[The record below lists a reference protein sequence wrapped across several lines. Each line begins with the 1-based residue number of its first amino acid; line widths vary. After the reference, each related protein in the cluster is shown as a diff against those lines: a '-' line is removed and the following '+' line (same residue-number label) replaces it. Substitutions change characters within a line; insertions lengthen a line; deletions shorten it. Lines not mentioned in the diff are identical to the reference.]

1 MEKIMMRMI
10 TKQANFYFLLFTF
23 TFLLFSLN
31 GFAQTCSPAPIGLVS
46 WWQAENNSVDSSSRN
61 NGTLLNGATFAAGN
75 IGQAFNFDGVNDSVQ
90 VPDNANQNINGSF
103 SAETWIFPRSVS
115 NNSPRI
121 LEKSDGSNRWVLLIN
136 QSSPANA
143 LGIVINP
150 SQVALFSP
158 PNSIVLNQWS
168 HVAFTYDSVT
178 NEVKLFING
187 TQVAT
192 TTTTAITTTTTNPL
206 VIGNDFST
214 GTRPFDG
221 LIDEPAIYNSA
232 LSATQIQA
240 IFNSGTAG
248 KCKPTATVSPSGLV
262 GWWAGDGNANDIAGT
277 NNGAFV
283 GNFGIPDFAVG
294 KVGQNFKFQ
303 SNLNTVQVPDNST
316 LDFTNAF
323 TIEMWVA
330 PTEVGSPS
338 GTTFFIS
345 KGNFSF
351 ANTQS
356 YGIIFGDT
364 GRIVNR
370 VGNGSTLATL
380 VSNASLP
387 LNTFSHIATT
397 YDGSTLRVYINGVL
411 DNSKATS
418 IGTLLNTA
426 QPLFIGGADLNGTT
440 IFARSAI
447 DETSLYNRAL
457 SGSEIASIFNAGIAG
472 KLKQNTTPT
481 GSNVVVNAKSDATVT
496 FPTVSTAGITQQIP
510 LDLSLLPSLPLG
522 STTTGLTYD
531 IATTAIFTGS
541 PQVCFNLPSIT
552 NSTTFNNLRI
562 LHLESNLWQNR
573 TDLASINFATKTVCT
588 SGLTSLSP
596 FAVVNGFAPTAA
608 NASITGRILT
618 ANGQGIRNVI
628 IQLTSGTGETKHAY
642 SSSFGYYR
650 FEDLAVG
657 QTYVLT
663 VLAKKYSFTNPTRLI
678 GLNEDLTDED
688 FVSDGN

>member
-1 MEKIMMRMI
+1 MMKTI
-10 TKQANFYFLLFTF
+10 NKQAKSTAKTHLLTCVFLQCVAI
-23 TFLLFSLN
+23 LLFSLN
-31 GFAQTCSPAPIGLVS
+31 GFAQTPI
-46 WWQAENNSVDSSSRN
+46 
-61 NGTLLNGATFAAGN
+61 
-75 IGQAFNFDGVNDSVQ
+75 
-90 VPDNANQNINGSF
+90 VP
-103 SAETWIFPRSVS
+103 
-115 NNSPRI
+115 
-121 LEKSDGSNRWVLLIN
+121 
-136 QSSPANA
+136 
-143 LGIVINP
+143 
-150 SQVALFSP
+150 
-158 PNSIVLNQWS
+158 
-168 HVAFTYDSVT
+168 
-178 NEVKLFING
+178 
-187 TQVAT
+187 
-192 TTTTAITTTTTNPL
+192 
-206 VIGNDFST
+206 
-214 GTRPFDG
+214 
-221 LIDEPAIYNSA
+221 
-232 LSATQIQA
+232 
-240 IFNSGTAG
+240 
-248 KCKPTATVSPSGLV
+248 PSGLV
-262 GWWAGDGNANDIAGT
+262 GWWSGDGNANDIAGT

-303 SNLNTVQVPDNST
+303 FNLNTVQVPDNST

-323 TIEMWVA
+323 TMEMWVA

-397 YDGSTLRVYINGVL
+397 YDGTTLRIYINGVL
-411 DNSKATS
+411 DNSQATS
-418 IGTLLNTA
+418 IGNLLNTT

-457 SGSEIASIFNAGIAG
+457 SDSEIASIFNAGLAG

-510 LDLSLLPSLPLG
+510 LNLSTLPSLPIG

-531 IATTAIFTGS
+531 IATTAVFTGS

-552 NSTTFNNLRI
+552 NSMIFSNLRI
-562 LHLESNLWQNR
+562 LHLESNVWQNR
-573 TDLASINFATKTVCT
+573 TDLASINFATKTICT
-588 SGLTSLSP
+588 NGLTSLSP
-596 FAVVNGFAPTAA
+596 FAVVNGFAPLAT
-608 NASITGRILT
+608 NASISGRVVTNGGNGILN
-618 ANGQGIRNVI
+618 AA
-628 IQLTSGTGETKHAY
+628 IQLTSSTGETKYVRTSA
-642 SSSFGYYR
+642 FGYYK
-650 FEDLAVG
+650 FEDLEVG
-657 QTYVLT
+657 NTYILT
-663 VLAKKYSFTNPTRLI
+663 VSAKRFTFANPSRVIT
-678 GLNEDLTDED
+678 LNDDLTDED
-688 FVSDGN
+688 FVSDGK